1 MFTFY
6 DKEHLNSKGALNNF
20 IKQKRAKVAIKDQI
34 LSHLEDCEGVIGCD
48 NIFIME
54 DKFYAWS
61 RDVSWQNFPVS
72 KGCIV
77 SGFVY
82 PFQAIMKWSIKK
94 VICYPLHGRLFNLE
108 FEGVIE

>member
-54 DKFYAWS
+54 DKF
-61 RDVSWQNFPVS
+61 
-72 KGCIV
+72 
-77 SGFVY
+77 
-82 PFQAIMKWSIKK
+82 
-94 VICYPLHGRLFNLE
+94 
-108 FEGVIE
+108 